1 GFDVVH
7 VPIVPEPTAQRG
19 NGTQTTDKGTSPPP
33 PAERFPCCRTRAVP
47 ALSRHFGRVP
57 VVLRSWP
64 DPGNQRP
71 LRRPRAA
78 PRHAPAR
85 RLGRNDGDL
94 PGLVRTVPGAR
105 QRSP

>member
-1 GFDVVH
+1 AFPHAALVRGDQPDLLLQVTAHPVPHARVHRESVQQHKRCSNSGFDVVH

-57 VVLRSWP
+57 VVLRSW
-64 DPGNQRP
+64 
-71 LRRPRAA
+71 
-78 PRHAPAR
+78 
-85 RLGRNDGDL
+85 
-94 PGLVRTVPGAR
+94 
-105 QRSP
+105 